1 MDGIF
6 GQQQVGALEF
16 PGTKGINGYVVGIV
30 VESLWTDGTNG
41 WWCIGKQLSLGTK
54 QAKVE
59 VKTEGSRGMHVSNI
73 AVIGISVAVLTCP
86 F

>member
-30 VESLWTDGTNG
+30 VEKRTTIDTG
-41 WWCIGKQLSLGTK
+41 WDKPGLLAVW
-54 QAKVE
+54 AME
-59 VKTEGSRGMHVSNI
+59 ASR
-73 AVIGISVAVLTCP
+73 T
-86 F
+86 